1 MRKMDEME
9 KSLTLKSIRVS
20 WVFTVVFLLVWGII
34 NYINGLG
41 QTLPMVLFMLQIIVV
56 LISQRILA
64 MKTGD
69 TVSRM
74 YLITTILFTIA
85 IIVIGG
91 LLLIFLK

>member
-9 KSLTLKSIRVS
+9 KLLTLKSIRVS
-20 WVFTVVFLLVWGII
+20 WLFTVVFLLVWGII

-41 QTLPMVLFMLQIIVV
+41 QTLPMVLFMLQIVVV

-64 MKTGD
+64 MKTDD
-69 TVSRM
+69 TISGI
-74 YLITTILFTIA
+74 YLIAIILFTIA
-85 IIVIGG
+85 LIVIGG

>member
-1 MRKMDEME
+1 MKKMDEME

-34 NYINGLG
+34 NYINGQG

-56 LISQRILA
+56 LTSQRILA

-69 TVSRM
+69 AVSGI
-74 YLITTILFTIA
+74 YLITTILFTIVL
-85 IIVIGG
+85 IGTGG
-91 LLLIFLK
+91 LLLFFLK